1 MPELPNLLRQRLATT
16 QNGETQTHPDADTLT
31 AYMEQSLPPAES
43 KTVIA
48 HLAVCEPCREVV
60 VLSQAVMVQPATQ
73 TVLTPAP
80 VARWRRLFTPV
91 FGAAAA
97 VAAMA
102 VIAVMV
108 LQLPQKNPSQ
118 SSNRAATSG
127 ATTNSPANVPASQP
141 AQETQQA
148 KANFGDQV
156 APVESKA
163 AAPAPTQQA
172 DARLSSAEPNLARS
186 ADLASAKDTEAR
198 LENSGKARAAKKLAS
213 GEPTTVPSSPSAKAP
228 VLMAALPRKDYV
240 NTNFFNS
247 SSDKVVPDGQGN
259 NLPAAP
265 QPQLGAN
272 NSGFSTANNKIT
284 MFADLPANAADK
296 SNVRLLT
303 PPPPPEHLGC
313 AFCKFV
319 QSTAHTLALH
329 SPVRTPALRAG
340 ALGNSALGGPGMFSG
355 AIEKNQPAE
364 ISAAPARADADSF
377 AASSSLSGNAMAPS
391 LHESAAP
398 AWKVVGGKLM
408 KSSGQSQWEDAYP
421 VASSTME
428 FSIVNARG
436 NDVWAGGSGAS
447 LIHSRDGGQTW
458 ETVKLGDN
466 ATGTIVSIIAGTM
479 SVQVKTSDNQ
489 TWASADGG
497 KTWTQ
502 N

>member
-1 MPELPNLLRQRLATT
+1 MPELPNLLRQRLAAT
-16 QNGETQTHPDADTLT
+16 QTGETQAHPDADTLT

-60 VLSQAVMVQPATQ
+60 ALSHAVMAQQDTQ
-73 TVLTPAP
+73 TVLAPAP

-108 LQLPQKNPSQ
+108 LQLPQKNQPQ
-118 SSNRAATSG
+118 SSSSAA
-127 ATTNSPANVPASQP
+127 ATNSPASVPASQP
-141 AQETQQA
+141 AQEQA
-148 KANFGDQV
+148 KANVGDQA

-163 AAPAPTQQA
+163 AALPTQQA
-172 DARLSSAEPNLARS
+172 DARLSSAESNLAP
-186 ADLASAKDTEAR
+186 AKDTEAR
-198 LENSGKARAAKKLAS
+198 LQNSGGTRAAKKAGAEISIAS
-213 GEPTTVPSSPSAKAP
+213 APT
-228 VLMAALPRKDYV
+228 ALPAKTTATLSKRDYV

-247 SSDKVVPDGQGN
+247 NSDKVVPDGQGN

-265 QPQLGAN
+265 QPQLGAA

-284 MFADLPANAADK
+284 MFADLPANAAGK

-303 PPPPPEHLGC
+303 PSPPPEHLGC
-313 AFCKFV
+313 TICKFA
-319 QSTAHTLALH
+319 QSTAHALALH

-340 ALGNSALGGPGMFSG
+340 TLGNSALGGPGMFSG

-364 ISAAPARADADSF
+364 ISAAPARADSDSF
-377 AASSSLSGNAMAPS
+377 AASSSLSAGAMAPS
-391 LHESAAP
+391 LRKTESVAP
-398 AWKVVGGKLM
+398 TWKVAGGKLM
-408 KSSGQSQWEDAYP
+408 KSSGPSQWEDAYP